1 MLVDGRQADAGVDD
15 KQDGVGIAD
24 GHFGL
29 GAHAPFEAIGIGL
42 LETGGVDDLK
52 AEIAEAGVTDA
63 TIARHARRVVDE
75 RQLLADE
82 AIEQCRL
89 ADVRPSDNGDGRL
102 GCHGWALPSTND
114 AATGRTPAAALNFQ
128 LEPHGMTG
136 AAHELT

>member
-1 MLVDGRQADAGVDD
+1 MSYRWEPVGGGTTAAGLE
-15 KQDGVGIAD
+15 AA
-24 GHFGL
+24 GL
-29 GAHAPFEAIGIGL
+29 GPRFEDQSSAEQWL
-42 LETGGVDDLK
+42 TAFYD
-52 AEIAEAGVTDA
+52 EIAEAGVTDA
-63 TIARHARRVVDE
+63 TITRHARRVVDE